1 MSAFDA
7 FAADLATHLSLETGW
22 AWQVDGTALV
32 VAARGFVLDLRSLWH
47 MAQHGVSTDHLAQGL
62 LAGLQTGSLADSP
75 ERLRIQVAPAPTDGC
90 IAFPL
95 HPTLWLR
102 VVLDLPL
109 RTQGLPWDD
118 VDDPFA
124 LLPEALSLTLRAP
137 DRLGLLYAGG
147 VVAHYQARTAL
158 DAAVAYALLA
168 DGALV
173 AALGSEHAMVLQTAA
188 LDGGMAPFQALMRGA
203 AAAHALPPP
212 PVWAFRQGTLV
223 AVLSP
228 NP

>member
-1 MSAFDA
+1 MSAFSA

-22 AWQVDGTALV
+22 AWQVDGTTLV
-32 VAARGFVLDLRSLWH
+32 VPARGFALDLRGLWN
-47 MAQHGVSTDHLAQGL
+47 MAQHGFPTDDLAQGL
-62 LAGLQTGSLADSP
+62 LTGLQTGSLADSP
-75 ERLRIQVAPAPTDGC
+75 ERLRIQVASAPADGY

-102 VVLDLPL
+102 LVLVLPL
-109 RTQGLPWDD
+109 RTQGLPWHE
-118 VDDPFA
+118 VPEPYA
-124 LLPEALSLTLRAP
+124 LLPQALCLTLRAP
-137 DRLGLLYAGG
+137 DRLGLLYPGG
-147 VVAHYQARTAL
+147 VVAHYQGPTAL

-173 AALGSEHAMVLQTAA
+173 TAVGPDNAIVLQTAA
-188 LDGGMAPFQALMRGA
+188 LDTGLAPFQALVAGA

-223 AVLSP
+223 AVLP
-228 NP
+228 P